1 MVIAKEIT
9 KLHEAF
15 IRSDI
20 SKLQIFKS
28 PIKGELTLVI
38 SEVNKNIKN
47 FNEEKIV
54 NKIKKYLNK
63 YSLKDTVDLIYEI
76 EKINK
81 KEIYQLCLKV
91 KNEKDY

>member
-15 IRSDI
+15 IRADI
-20 SKLQIFKS
+20 NKLQIFKS

-38 SEVNKNIKN
+38 SEDNKNIKN

-63 YSLKDTVDLIYEI
+63 YSLKDTVELILET
-76 EKINK
+76 EKINRK
-81 KEIYQLCLKV
+81 KIYDLCLKI
-91 KNEKDY
+91 KNEKDF